1 MSRIKIIVVDDH
13 QLFREGIISL
23 LSKNDELE
31 IVGEADSVKELF
43 SILDIKK
50 AHVVLIDISMP
61 ETNGLEAIKE
71 CRDKYPDVKFIVL
84 TMHAEG
90 QYVVKAVRN
99 GAFGYLIKNANEHEL
114 ITAIREVSVGKKHF
128 NSEISQ
134 LMIGN
139 MAIEGESHKKLSD
152 REMEVIQLVSEGQT
166 TKEIAD
172 QLFVSART
180 VETHRVN
187 MMKKLNVQ
195 NTAELIKKAAH
206 LKFIIF

>member
-1 MSRIKIIVVDDH
+1 MAFIKIMIVDDH
-13 QLFREGIISL
+13 QLFRGGIVSL
-23 LSKNDELE
+23 LSKDEDIE
-31 IVGEADSVKELF
+31 VTGEVSSAEELF
-43 SILDIKK
+43 EVLENQQP
-50 AHVVLIDISMP
+50 HVVLIDISM
-61 ETNGLEAIKE
+61 EHMDGLEAIK
-71 CRDKYPDVKFIVL
+71 KANTAYPNIKFIVL

-99 GAFGYLIKNANEHEL
+99 GAYGYLLKNADENEL
-114 ITAIREVSVGKKHF
+114 IEAIHTVFEGKKYF
-128 NSEISQ
+128 NEEISQ

-139 MAIEGESHKKLSD
+139 MAIEGEPHKKLSN
-152 REMEVIQLVSEGQT
+152 REMEVLKLVSNGKT

-172 QLFVSART
+172 QLFVSTRT

-206 LKFIIF
+206 LKLI

>member
-1 MSRIKIIVVDDH
+1 MSKIRIIVVDDH

-23 LSKNDELE
+23 LSKNEDLE
-31 IVGEADSVKELF
+31 VVGEASSAEDLF
-43 SILDIKK
+43 GLLASADPHI
-50 AHVVLIDISMP
+50 VLIDITMP
-61 ETNGLEAIKE
+61 GINGLEAIEE
-71 CRDKYPDVKFIVL
+71 CRTKFPDVRFIVL

-99 GAFGYLIKNANEHEL
+99 GAFGYLIKNADENEL
-114 ITAIREVSVGKKHF
+114 IQAIKNVANGKKHF

-152 REMEVIQLVSEGQT
+152 REMEVLTLVSEGQT
-166 TKEIAD
+166 TKEIAE

-187 MMKKLNVQ
+187 MMKKLKVQ

-206 LKFIIF
+206 LNLI

>member
-1 MSRIKIIVVDDH
+1 MSKIRIIVVDDH

-23 LSKNDELE
+23 LSKNEDLE
-31 IVGEADSVKELF
+31 VVGEASSAEDLF
-43 SILDIKK
+43 GLLASTDPHI
-50 AHVVLIDISMP
+50 VLIDITMP
-61 ETNGLEAIKE
+61 GINGLEAIE
-71 CRDKYPDVKFIVL
+71 DCRAKFPDVRFIVL

-99 GAFGYLIKNANEHEL
+99 GAFGYLIKNADENEL
-114 ITAIREVSVGKKHF
+114 IQAIKNVANGKKHF

-152 REMEVIQLVSEGQT
+152 REMEVLTLVSEGQT
-166 TKEIAD
+166 TKEIAE

-187 MMKKLNVQ
+187 MMKKLKVQ

-206 LKFIIF
+206 LNLI

>member
-1 MSRIKIIVVDDH
+1 MSKIKIIVADDH
-13 QLFREGIISL
+13 QLFREGMMAL
-23 LSKNDELE
+23 LSKNDFLD
-31 IVGEADSVKELF
+31 IIGEASSVVELF
-43 SILDIKK
+43 ELMDSIEP
-50 AHVVLIDISMP
+50 HVVLMDISMP
-61 ETNGLEAIKE
+61 GTNGLEAIKTA
-71 CRDKYPDVKFIVL
+71 RDQYPNVKFIVL

-99 GAFGYLIKNANEHEL
+99 GAYGYLIKNADETEL
-114 ITAIREVSVGKKHF
+114 ITAIESVALGKKYF
-128 NSEISQ
+128 NSQISQ

-139 MAIEGESHKKLSD
+139 MALQGEASHKKLSD
-152 REMEVIQLVSEGQT
+152 REMEVLELVSEGRT

-180 VETHRVN
+180 VDTHRVN

-206 LKFIIF
+206 LKLI

>member
-1 MSRIKIIVVDDH
+1 MAFIKIMIVDDH
-13 QLFREGIISL
+13 QLFREGIVSL
-23 LSKNDELE
+23 LSKDED
-31 IVGEADSVKELF
+31 IDIIGEASSAEELF
-43 SILDIKK
+43 SKLNSQQPDVILM
-50 AHVVLIDISMP
+50 DISMG
-61 ETNGLEAIKE
+61 EMDGLEAI
-71 CRDKYPDVKFIVL
+71 RQAHDTYPNIRFIVL

-99 GAFGYLIKNANEHEL
+99 GAYGYLLKNADEKEL
-114 ITAIREVSVGKKHF
+114 KEAIHTVYQEKKYF

-139 MAIEGESHKKLSD
+139 MALEGEAHKKLSK
-152 REMEVIQLVSEGQT
+152 REREVLSLVANGKT

-172 QLFVSART
+172 ELFVSTRT

-187 MMKKLNVQ
+187 MMKKLKVQ

-206 LKFIIF
+206 LKLI

>member
-1 MSRIKIIVVDDH
+1 MSKIKIIVVDDH

-31 IVGEADSVKELF
+31 IVGEADSVRELF

-71 CRDKYPDVKFIVL
+71 CREKYPDVKFIVL

-114 ITAIREVSVGKKHF
+114 ITAIRDVSVGKKHF

-206 LKFIIF
+206 LKLI

>member
-1 MSRIKIIVVDDH
+1 MSKIKIIVADDH

-23 LSKNDELE
+23 LSKNSSLDIIGEAASADELFTLMDQ
-31 IVGEADSVKELF
+31 A
-43 SILDIKK
+43 
-50 AHVVLIDISMP
+50 APHVVLMDISMP
-61 ETNGLEAIKE
+61 GTNGLDAIKQA
-71 CRDKYPDVKFIVL
+71 RDKHPDTKFVVL

-99 GAFGYLIKNANEHEL
+99 GAFGYLIKNADENEL
-114 ITAIREVSVGKKHF
+114 IAAIEAVALGKKYF

-139 MAIEGESHKKLSD
+139 MALEGESHKKLSD
-152 REMEVIQLVSEGQT
+152 REMEVLELVSEGRT

-180 VETHRVN
+180 VDTHRVN

-206 LKFIIF
+206 LKLI

>member
-1 MSRIKIIVVDDH
+1 MSKIKIIVVDDH
-13 QLFREGIISL
+13 QLFREGMLSL
-23 LSKNDELE
+23 LAKNDGLD
-31 IVGEADSVKELF
+31 IVGEAENADRFFELM
-43 SILDIKK
+43 DTVDP
-50 AHVVLIDISMP
+50 HVVLIDITMP
-61 ETNGLEAIKE
+61 GLNGLEVIKMSKS
-71 CRDKYPDVKFIVL
+71 KYPAAKFIVL

-90 QYVVKAVRN
+90 QYVVRAVRN
-99 GAFGYLIKNANEHEL
+99 GAFGYLIKNADEQEL
-114 ITAIREVSVGKKHF
+114 LDAIETVASGKKYF

-139 MAIEGESHKKLSD
+139 MAIEEESDKKLSE
-152 REMEVIQLVSEGQT
+152 REQEVLELVSEGKT
-166 TKEIAD
+166 TKEIAE

-206 LKFIIF
+206 LKLI

>member
-1 MSRIKIIVVDDH
+1 MSKIKIIVVDDH

-23 LSKNDELE
+23 LSKNEDLE
-31 IVGEADSVKELF
+31 IIGEAPSAEELF
-43 SILDIKK
+43 ELLEKEAVNIVLVDIT
-50 AHVVLIDISMP
+50 MP
-61 ETNGLEAIKE
+61 GMNGLEVIETARE
-71 CRDKYPDVKFIVL
+71 KYPEVRFIVL

-99 GAFGYLIKNANEHEL
+99 GAYGYLIKNADENEL
-114 ITAIREVSVGKKHF
+114 ITAIKNVANGKKYF

-152 REMEVIQLVSEGQT
+152 REMEVLTLVSEGLT
-166 TKEIAD
+166 TKEIAE

-187 MMKKLNVQ
+187 MMKKLKVQ

-206 LKFIIF
+206 LNLI

>member
-1 MSRIKIIVVDDH
+1 MAFIKIMIVDDH
-13 QLFREGIISL
+13 QLFRGGIVSL
-23 LSKNDELE
+23 LSKDEDIE
-31 IVGEADSVKELF
+31 VIGEMSSAEELF
-43 SILDIKK
+43 AVLENRQP
-50 AHVVLIDISMP
+50 HVVLIDISM
-61 ETNGLEAIKE
+61 EHMDGLEAIRKANTT
-71 CRDKYPDVKFIVL
+71 YPDIKFIVL

-99 GAFGYLIKNANEHEL
+99 GAYGYLLKNADENEL
-114 ITAIREVSVGKKHF
+114 IEAIHTVFEGKKYF
-128 NSEISQ
+128 NEEISQ

-139 MAIEGESHKKLSD
+139 MAIEGEPHKKLSN
-152 REMEVIQLVSEGQT
+152 REMEVLKLVSNGKT

-172 QLFVSART
+172 QLFVSTRT

-206 LKFIIF
+206 LKLI

>member
-1 MSRIKIIVVDDH
+1 MSKIRIIVVDDH

-23 LSKNDELE
+23 LSKNEDLE
-31 IVGEADSVKELF
+31 IVGEASSAEDLYGLLANTNPH
-43 SILDIKK
+43 II
-50 AHVVLIDISMP
+50 LIDITMP
-61 ETNGLEAIKE
+61 GINGLEAIE
-71 CRDKYPDVKFIVL
+71 DCRSKFPDVRFIVL

-99 GAFGYLIKNANEHEL
+99 GAFGYLIKNADENEL
-114 ITAIREVSVGKKHF
+114 IQAIKNVANGKKHF

-152 REMEVIQLVSEGQT
+152 REMEVLTLVSEGQT
-166 TKEIAD
+166 TKEIAE

-187 MMKKLNVQ
+187 MMKKLKVQ

-206 LKFIIF
+206 LNLI